1 MYKKNKNININ
12 KKNIYD
18 MLSIYGFGGS
28 SSNRT
33 KRSVV
38 SKYIN
43 RYHGF
48 KFNYDENVPLQIETV
63 I

>member
-1 MYKKNKNININ
+1 
-12 KKNIYD
+12 

-48 KFNYDENVPLQIETV
+48 KFNYDENIPLQIETV